1 MRRVCPAGLLAA
13 LGLLVHTACAQ
24 KATLQGNDCTA
35 AGAYTLCQNLWGAD
49 TGVGSQT
56 TTLLSFS
63 GNSVSWSTTY
73 QWSQSPDNVKSY
85 PNVGHNTAKGM
96 QVCFLTSPPEQQD
109 SERIAKL
116 QDIVSA
122 PTSWQWTYQSA
133 SSDLRAD
140 VSYDIWTGVPQSG
153 DPASAASSYEIMIWL
168 SNRGGVGGI
177 GNVVAPNIQIGGHT
191 WNLKYGPNSNW
202 NVFSFITAEGD
213 ITNFNAD
220 LNDFF
225 QYLIDNQGIAKTQYL
240 QAIQTGTEPFTGS
253 ATLVINNFSVSV
265 STTEDQST
273 SSPNPSIS
281 PSPTQAS
288 SSKGQSGPSS
298 NASSATGANASSSKD
313 SSSTPTSTHNTEPPV
328 IQTTDTP
335 VEGGIR
341 RAGGPQCFLRPPGQ
355 SLAKRRA
362 RRSWFARLFT

>member
-1 MRRVCPAGLLAA
+1 MGRLCPAGLAA
-13 LGLLVHTACAQ
+13 LAFLVHTACAQ
-24 KATLQGNDCTA
+24 NATLQGPNDCTA

-96 QVCFLTSPPEQQD
+96 Q
-109 SERIAKL
+109 L
-116 QDIVSA
+116 QDIVTA

-213 ITNFNAD
+213 ITNFDAD

-225 QYLIDNQGIAKTQYL
+225 QYLINNQGVAKTQYL
-240 QAIQTGTEPFTGS
+240 QGIQTGTEPFTGS
-253 ATLVINNFSVSV
+253 ADLVINNFSVSV
-265 STTEDQST
+265 STTEDQPT
-273 SSPNPSIS
+273 PSPSPSPS

-288 SSKGQSGPSS
+288 SSSGGSNTRESGSLS
-298 NASSATGANASSSKD
+298 NASGTASSSKD
-313 SSSTPTSTHNTEPPV
+313 TSSTPTSTHSTEPPV

-355 SLAKRRA
+355 SLAKRRTK
-362 RRSWFARLFT
+362 RSWFARLFA